1 MTIEQKIQNGS
12 LARDIL
18 ENPIYVKAVADIKQ
32 ELIYTWQS
40 TPARDVEG
48 RERLYMML
56 KMLEKVSQAL
66 TNTMETGT
74 LALEDLKY
82 QQSLLD
88 KVRDAVGLS

>member
-12 LARDIL
+12 LARDVL